1 MHYCSAWTA
10 EGHQGGDEDEAA
22 SLPAALI
29 CFQKS
34 CLSQNSEKKVAKEA
48 SERHY
53 VNSVAF
59 ERLLMVWL

>member
-10 EGHQGGDEDEAA
+10 EGHQGGNEDEFA

-34 CLSQNSEKKVAKEA
+34 CRHKIQKK
-48 SERHY
+48 
-53 VNSVAF
+53 
-59 ERLLMVWL
+59 RLLKKLQSDIM